1 MSSSINPPSRNRSI
15 NVGKGGEL
23 VIIDNDVDEVLGIN
37 MEKNAR
43 LRDFVEGNWDNYD
56 FKSFNEG
63 FTAFYEELHRI
74 GFTEDQKDQIFSKAR
89 IIGWDTRSQADKRL
103 LFKEARRQIKEKKGE
118 EKKKAKEKKEEV
130 EEVLF
135 TPTIQHEGTLYE
147 EIYTNGTAL
156 FIDSEGATY
165 ESIDID
171 GITHAPINADELT
184 EGAVL
189 LPSGLEPYEDEKTL
203 INEIKAHIHH
213 YVDVSDFFETIAA
226 YYILLTWLY
235 DELNTLPY
243 LRALGDSG
251 CGKSRFLDVV
261 GRLCYKATMVSGA
274 VTPAPIYRLIRKWH
288 GTIVIDEGDFKVS
301 DEQNEVVKILNCGFE
316 RGRPVVRSQ
325 KDNPDSLQIL
335 PTFSPKII
343 SSRKRFKDIALESRC
358 LTEVMRET
366 SRDDVPYL
374 LPKRFYEAEERVRN
388 KLLAFR
394 FRNHGKVDVEKAQEL
409 DGIDIENRLKQAVSS
424 FIVLFA
430 NNKEVFD
437 EFEKFLLAYNNELIE
452 ERADTFEG
460 MIVQAIFDVISEVP
474 SGTLSLC
481 NGTDGTDGTFA
492 IKAFNELVIT
502 PKDISELLTGKYGYK
517 EANPKWVGKILRTL
531 GIGTQQQKIAGE
543 KKRVLLLEANH
554 LLKLK
559 KKYIPNSFGE
569 STVGTKSTMY
579 RGENETWY
587 PEVTEKCLWS
597 VRKSKP
603 GGVFV
608 LLFCLSKKRMEDYRI
623 IVMEK
628 VVKEVIFTPR

>member
-1 MSSSINPPSRNRSI
+1 MNSSINPPSRNRSI
-15 NVGKGGEL
+15 NAGEGGEL
-23 VIIDNDVDEVLGIN
+23 AIIDNDVDEVLGIN

-74 GFTEDQKDQIFSKAR
+74 GFTDDQKDHIFSKAR
-89 IIGWDTRSQADKRL
+89 IIGWDNKSKADKRL
-103 LFKEARRQIKEKKGE
+103 LFKEARRQIKEKK
-118 EKKKAKEKKEEV
+118 KAKEKKEER

-171 GITHAPINADELT
+171 GITHVPINADELT

-189 LPSGLEPYEDEKTL
+189 LPAGLEPFEDEKML
-203 INEIKAHIHH
+203 IDEIKAHIHG

-243 LRALGDSG
+243 LRVLGDSG
-251 CGKSRFLDVV
+251 TGKSRFLDVV

-288 GTIVIDEGDFKVS
+288 GTIIIDEGDFKMS
-301 DEQNEVVKILNCGFE
+301 DEQHEVVKILNCGFE

-358 LTEVMRET
+358 LTEVMQET
-366 SRDDVPYL
+366 DRADVPYL
-374 LPKRFYEAEERVRN
+374 LPKRFYVAEESVRN

-394 FRNHGKVDVEKAQEL
+394 FRNHGTVDVEKAQAL
-409 DGIDIENRLKQAVSS
+409 DGVDVENRLKQAVSS

-430 NNKEVFD
+430 TNEAVFS
-437 EFEKFLLAYNNELIE
+437 EFKKFLLAYNKELVD
-452 ERADTFEG
+452 ERSDTYAGAVVCAMWEL
-460 MIVQAIFDVISEVP
+460 S
-474 SGTLSLC
+474 SKKLCTLTLC
-481 NGTDGTDGTFA
+481 NVQNDGNGQFPKEAWD
-492 IKAFNELVIT
+492 KVEIT
-502 PKDISELLTGKYGYK
+502 ASDISNLFIDKYGFSK
-517 EANPKWVGKILRTL
+517 ASSRSVGRVLKTL
-531 GIGTQQQKIAGE
+531 GVTSE
-543 KKRVLLLEANH
+543 KKGEGKERRRCLKLEPWA
-554 LLKLK
+554 LEKLK
-559 KKYIPNSFGE
+559 KKYIPASVLETAIKDILDVNIG
-569 STVGTKSTMY
+569 V
-579 RGENETWY
+579 RG
-587 PEVTEKCLWS
+587 TEKNVCDLCGAEA
-597 VRKSKP
+597 VTTEHDGTLVCEECQRRL
-603 GGVFV
+603 G
-608 LLFCLSKKRMEDYRI
+608 
-623 IVMEK
+623 
-628 VVKEVIFTPR
+628 KEEPDFLDDDF

>member
-15 NVGKGGEL
+15 NAGKGGEL
-23 VIIDNDVDEVLGIN
+23 VIIDSDVDEVLGIN

-43 LRDFVEGNWDNYD
+43 LRDFFEGNWENYC

-74 GFTEDQKDQIFSKAR
+74 GFTDDQKDQIFSKAR
-89 IIGWDTRSQADKRL
+89 IIGGDRKSRADKRL
-103 LFKEARRQIKEKKGE
+103 LFKEARRQIKGTKG
-118 EKKKAKEKKEEV
+118 KKEGR

-135 TPTIQHEGTLYE
+135 TPTIQNEGTLYE
-147 EIYTNGTAL
+147 EIYTNDTAL
-156 FIDSEGATY
+156 FIESEGITY

-171 GITHAPINADELT
+171 GITPVPIDADELT

-203 INEIKAHIHH
+203 IDGIKAHIHH

-235 DELNTLPY
+235 DELNTHPY

-288 GTIVIDEGDFKVS
+288 GTIVIDEGDFKMS

-366 SRDDVPYL
+366 SRDYVPYL
-374 LPKRFYEAEERVRN
+374 LPKRFYEAEESVRN

-394 FRNHGKVDVEKAQEL
+394 FRNHGKVDVEKAEEL

-437 EFEKFLLAYNNELIE
+437 EFEKILLAYNNEFIE

-460 MIVQAIFDVISEVP
+460 GIVQAIFDLVP

-481 NGTDGTDGTFA
+481 KGTDGTDGTQA
-492 IKAFNELVIT
+492 NGESSKGLIT
-502 PKDISELLTGKYGYK
+502 PTDISEVFIQRYDYK
-517 EANPKWVGKILRTL
+517 DANPKWIGKVLRTL
-531 GIGTQQQKIAGE
+531 GIATKKVKIEG
-543 KKRVLLLEANH
+543 KSKTVLILDGAQ
-554 LLKLK
+554 LLKLQ
-559 KKYIPNSFGE
+559 KKYIPRFMIQSSLSSESSNAMGYRQRWNSDL
-569 STVGTKSTMY
+569 V
-579 RGENETWY
+579 GENVCDLCGAEA
-587 PEVTEKCLWS
+587 VTTEHDGALVCEECQRRL
-597 VRKSKP
+597 
-603 GGVFV
+603 G
-608 LLFCLSKKRMEDYRI
+608 
-623 IVMEK
+623 
-628 VVKEVIFTPR
+628 KEEPDFLDDDFG